1 MSSQGRSS
9 SGDEGGPVLSPPSPP
24 LPRPPPKKKFFFW
37 SLMFFI
43 INDNELKK
51 CKEAELK
58 ELKNCSFENPS
69 FSITGAK
76 SL

>member
-24 LPRPPPKKKFFFW
+24 LPPPKKKNFFFW

>member
-9 SGDEGGPVLSPPSPP
+9 SGDEGGPVLSQ
-24 LPRPPPKKKFFFW
+24 KKKIFFW